1 MSSSLNV
8 VLRKSSIVS
17 TVELYSD
24 IESNPVTNSR
34 NRAVNVNAIQQSLDN
49 LFNTKK
55 YERPFRPDYYSP
67 VYDLIGELAT
77 DATAAAFIAIMY
89 NKITEHEPRVIFDSA
104 NSSVTA
110 DTENNA
116 YDVVVVF
123 QVAGNLDV
131 KYKYETR
138 VYHIIT

>member
-1 MSSSLNV
+1 MSSSLDI
-8 VLRKSSIVS
+8 VLRKSSTVS

-24 IESNPVTNSR
+24 IDSNPITNSR

-49 LFNTKK
+49 LFNTQK

-77 DATAAAFIAIMY
+77 EATAAAFIAIMY
-89 NKITEHEPRVIFDSA
+89 NKISQHEPRVIFDSA
-104 NSSVTA
+104 NSSVEA

-116 YDVVVVF
+116 YNVVVVF
-123 QVAGNLDV
+123 QVAGDLDV